1 MECACGQ
8 RRRKRGMSS
17 ATSRYVPSLLVVLTS
32 SIICMRL
39 SCSTSR
45 HFLSSPRHAKGSSKN
60 CAAKFSY
67 HLDLYQPPSHP
78 PIHCAPTQRPIP
90 QDTERNRCT
99 RHTTLFFY
107 FGHVCASQ
115 PQGARSKDE
124 APVQTLQQD
133 FARPYQPR
141 GCGCRCKCRRHN
153 EHSVHFLKLFSL
165 SSSTDARAPRSCCAS
180 IDGP

>member
-1 MECACGQ
+1 
-8 RRRKRGMSS
+8 MSS

-99 RHTTLFFY
+99 RHTTLFFL
-107 FGHVCASQ
+107 FWPCMRLA
-115 PQGARSKDE
+115 
-124 APVQTLQQD
+124 T
-133 FARPYQPR
+133 PR
-141 GCGCRCKCRRHN
+141 GAVERRSSRPN
-153 EHSVHFLKLFSL
+153 FTTRLCSPISTPRLRLPLQMPPPQRALRPLPQTFQPFFLNRRPRPSL
-165 SSSTDARAPRSCCAS
+165 LLRLHRRPLKRPSP
-180 IDGP
+180 